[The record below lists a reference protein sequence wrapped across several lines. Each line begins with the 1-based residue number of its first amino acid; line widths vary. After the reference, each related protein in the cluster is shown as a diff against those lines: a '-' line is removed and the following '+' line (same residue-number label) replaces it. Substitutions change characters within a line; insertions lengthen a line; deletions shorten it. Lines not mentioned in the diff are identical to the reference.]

1 MTTGGIG
8 VTSSRLPGT
17 PPGLPAPAKADLMDL
32 DTRRSR
38 AGVLQFVRGKRGDYS
53 FLIGADLVR
62 ECAGIKMK
70 EDDLLRLV
78 ES

>member
-1 MTTGGIG
+1 MGL
-8 VTSSRLPGT
+8 TSWRLPGT

-32 DTRRSR
+32 DTRHRSG
-38 AGVLQFVRGKRGDYS
+38 AGVLQFVRGQEVI
-53 FLIGADLVR
+53 LIGTDLVR

>member
-1 MTTGGIG
+1 
-8 VTSSRLPGT
+8 VTSSRVPGT
-17 PPGLPAPAKADLMDL
+17 PPGLPAPEKADLMDL
-32 DTRRSR
+32 DTRHRSR

-53 FLIGADLVR
+53 FLIGTDLVR